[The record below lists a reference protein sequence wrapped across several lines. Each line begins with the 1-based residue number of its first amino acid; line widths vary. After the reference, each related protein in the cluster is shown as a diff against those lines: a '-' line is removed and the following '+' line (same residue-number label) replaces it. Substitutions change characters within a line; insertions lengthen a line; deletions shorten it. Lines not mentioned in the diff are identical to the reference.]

1 MRSPLLYLSEMLD
14 AARTIKDFTQSIEKE
29 TFLKDEKTRSAVAH
43 QLFHQLLILGEASK
57 AVPADIK
64 LRAPNLDWRGMAG
77 MRDRLIHA
85 YFNVDY
91 DLVWDTAKN
100 RVPAVEKGLEK
111 LIEDLNCSN
120 F

>member
-14 AARTIKDFTQSIEKE
+14 AARSIKDFVQGMEKE

-43 QLFHQLLILGEASK
+43 QLLILGEASK
-57 AVPADIK
+57 AISADIK
-64 LRAPNLDWRGMAG
+64 SRAPNLDWRGMAG

-100 RVPAVEKGLEK
+100 RVPMGERELEK
-111 LIEDLNCSN
+111 LIEE
-120 F
+120 

>member
-14 AARTIKDFTQSIEKE
+14 AARAIKDFVQGMEKE

-43 QLFHQLLILGEASK
+43 QLLILGEASK
-57 AVPADIK
+57 AIPADIK
-64 LRAPNLDWRGMAG
+64 SRAPNLDWRGMAG

-100 RVPAVEKGLEK
+100 RVPMVEKGLEK
-111 LIEDLNCSN
+111 LIEELSFSN
-120 F
+120 

>member
-14 AARTIKDFTQSIEKE
+14 AARSIKDFVQGMEKE

-43 QLFHQLLILGEASK
+43 QLLILGEASK
-57 AVPADIK
+57 AISADIK
-64 LRAPNLDWRGMAG
+64 SRAPNLDWRGMAG

-100 RVPAVEKGLEK
+100 RVPMVEREIEK
-111 LIEDLNCSN
+111 LIEELSFSN
-120 F
+120 

>member
-1 MRSPLLYLSEMLD
+1 MRSPLLYLSEMLG
-14 AARTIKDFTQSIEKE
+14 AARTIKDFTQNMEKE

-43 QLFHQLLILGEASK
+43 QLMILGETSK

-91 DLVWDTAKN
+91 DLVWDTAEN

-111 LIEDLNCSN
+111 LIEDLKYSN
-120 F
+120 